1 MSFTLSFHMTVTVI
15 KSWVI
20 IASRKAGQSCR
31 VLVFCLMI
39 ISTDLPLHRDMGQRS
54 VGHLALAPGHQPGQG
69 EPVPRVLGA
78 GGRRGQG
85 GPAELQVLT

>member
-1 MSFTLSFHMTVTVI
+1 MSFTLSFHMTVI

-20 IASRKAGQSCR
+20 IASYKAGQCCW
-31 VLVFCLMI
+31 VLVLSLMI
-39 ISTDLPLHRDMGQRS
+39 ISADLSLHRDMGQRS
-54 VGHLALAPGHQPGQG
+54 VGHLALASGHQPGQG

-85 GPAELQVLT
+85 GPAQLQVLT

>member
-1 MSFTLSFHMTVTVI
+1 MSFTLSFHITVI

-20 IASRKAGQSCR
+20 IASRKAGQCGW
-31 VLVFCLMI
+31 VLVCCLMI
-39 ISTDLPLHRDMGQRS
+39 ISADLRLHRDMGQRS
-54 VGHLALAPGHQPGQG
+54 VGHLALAPGHQPGQR
-69 EPVPRVLGA
+69 EPVPRVLRA